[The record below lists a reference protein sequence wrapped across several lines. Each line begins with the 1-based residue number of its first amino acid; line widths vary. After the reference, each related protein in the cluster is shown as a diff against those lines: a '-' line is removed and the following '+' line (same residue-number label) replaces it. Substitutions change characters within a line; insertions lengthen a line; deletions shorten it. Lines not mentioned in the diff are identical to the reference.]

1 LDIARVVVDLS
12 VPDIFL
18 PAQYFAQLE
27 SRERTPEQR
36 LLLAMLTMAL
46 CDATQTHTRPDHRAS
61 AEAWIF
67 SNSTDFLGFTNVCVT
82 LGIEPGWLRTAL
94 IEGATVS
101 ATRIRRAA

>member
-18 PAQYFAQLE
+18 PAQYFAALE

-46 CDATQTHTRPDHRAS
+46 CDATNTRRNHRAS

-67 SNSTDFLGFTNVCVT
+67 SDSTDFLGFNNVCLT